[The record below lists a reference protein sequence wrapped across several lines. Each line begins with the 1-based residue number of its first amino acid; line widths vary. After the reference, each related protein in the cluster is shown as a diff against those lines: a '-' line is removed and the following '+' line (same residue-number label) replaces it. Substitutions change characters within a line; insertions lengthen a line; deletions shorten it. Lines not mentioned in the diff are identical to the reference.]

1 MCCDWEGGGGM
12 GERRKT
18 WKKWSHSP
26 LSFAPK
32 DPPAPQYNH
41 TLTAI
46 GETECLCGGVL
57 FRKVKEGPRKRR
69 HWLWW
74 FQSSVI
80 IWAFYGYFSQGY

>member
-26 LSFAPK
+26 LSIAPK

-46 GETECLCGGVL
+46 GDKCPCGGVL

-80 IWAFYGYFSQGY
+80 IWAFYGCFSQGY